1 MKFSEKWLREW
12 IDPQV
17 SSKILHEQISN
28 SGIEVEHVE
37 NFKSEFHGVVVGK
50 IVQCTFHNES
60 NNLKVLK
67 VDIGKKK
74 LLNIICGASNCRN
87 GIKVAVA
94 TVGATLP
101 KNITINKKILKGAWS
116 EGMLCSFFELGLF
129 LNDNKIIEF
138 PKETLVG
145 INVYDYFLLEDNII
159 KVSITSNR
167 PDGLSILGLSR
178 NIAAINDLRI
188 SPLKNRLVPA
198 VIQKK
203 INIDIQADKECMNFF
218 GRIIENININVDTP
232 FWMKK
237 KLFFSNVLSENIIT
251 NIIHYVL
258 IELGQPLNI
267 LDADNINDSI
277 IVRMARHEE
286 DLFLKNNIKISLNEN
301 ILVFSDSNKILS
313 LPGNINSNIVD
324 VDKNT
329 KNIFLSS
336 YLINRKYIS
345 YIIKKMNMNTV
356 LEYHYY
362 GVDPFL
368 QNYAIE
374 YATDLILKICGG
386 VPGPINEK
394 KCNFQIHKNNTIR
407 LHHERLNKIIGFF
420 IDTSVISKILYRL
433 DYQLKFQKT
442 FWDVI
447 SPSWRFDI
455 LIEEDVIGD
464 ILRIYEYNNVHL
476 IPLKEFLNCSKK
488 NELTDS
494 LLKKSAVI
502 LINQGYHEVINYG
515 FIDPKIQNLIFPNE
529 ENLLLSNPISQ
540 DMSCMRLSLWPG
552 LLKNISYNKNRQQKS
567 IRIFESGLCFSI
579 DKRENLGIRQEIFL
593 AAAISGNY
601 IKENW
606 YYNIRKMDFY
616 DLKGDLESI
625 LESICQLN
633 EIEFRR
639 KKIHGLHPE
648 QSASIYFRNYLIGS
662 IGAIDPRLEKAL
674 NVSSTTFL
682 FEISLNN
689 FSDIKPLKVEE
700 ISKFPTVRRDIAILI
715 SEEIAAYN
723 VIEQC
728 KIFFIN
734 EKVEI
739 NLFDIYAY
747 KESHNHKKS
756 LGISFIFQNKKR
768 TFQDN
773 EINLMIDDCI
783 GVLQKKFQAVLRK

>member
-1 MKFSEKWLREW
+1 
-12 IDPQV
+12 
-17 SSKILHEQISN
+17 
-28 SGIEVEHVE
+28 
-37 NFKSEFHGVVVGK
+37 
-50 IVQCTFHNES
+50 
-60 NNLKVLK
+60 
-67 VDIGKKK
+67 
-74 LLNIICGASNCRN
+74 
-87 GIKVAVA
+87 
-94 TVGATLP
+94 
-101 KNITINKKILKGAWS
+101 
-116 EGMLCSFFELGLF
+116 
-129 LNDNKIIEF
+129 
-138 PKETLVG
+138 
-145 INVYDYFLLEDNII
+145 
-159 KVSITSNR
+159 
-167 PDGLSILGLSR
+167 
-178 NIAAINDLRI
+178 
-188 SPLKNRLVPA
+188 
-198 VIQKK
+198 
-203 INIDIQADKECMNFF
+203 
-218 GRIIENININVDTP
+218 
-232 FWMKK
+232 
-237 KLFFSNVLSENIIT
+237 
-251 NIIHYVL
+251 
-258 IELGQPLNI
+258 
-267 LDADNINDSI
+267 
-277 IVRMARHEE
+277 
-286 DLFLKNNIKISLNEN
+286 
-301 ILVFSDSNKILS
+301 
-313 LPGNINSNIVD
+313 
-324 VDKNT
+324 
-329 KNIFLSS
+329 
-336 YLINRKYIS
+336 
-345 YIIKKMNMNTV
+345 
-356 LEYHYY
+356 
-362 GVDPFL
+362 
-368 QNYAIE
+368 
-374 YATDLILKICGG
+374 
-386 VPGPINEK
+386 
-394 KCNFQIHKNNTIR
+394 
-407 LHHERLNKIIGFF
+407 
-420 IDTSVISKILYRL
+420 
-433 DYQLKFQKT
+433 LKFQKT

-739 NLFDIYAY
+739 NLFDIYSY